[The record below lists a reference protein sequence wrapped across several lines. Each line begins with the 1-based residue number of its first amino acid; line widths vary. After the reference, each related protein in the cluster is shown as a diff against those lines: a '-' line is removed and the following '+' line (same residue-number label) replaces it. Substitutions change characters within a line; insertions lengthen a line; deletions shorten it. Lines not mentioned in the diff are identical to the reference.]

1 MDTRQSNA
9 QLRSLRLQ
17 ILLFLSVWL
26 FYGCLINSL
35 NLNAFGLQ
43 QAVVDAYV
51 SRHHLYLDGATDPRF
66 LVETAGDAFLFNGH
80 VYPAKQ
86 PASFMMGALVYFPVR
101 ALGLNYSRNYLLVA
115 ALVTFFTASLVAAI
129 SAASVFQT

>member
-1 MDTRQSNA
+1 MENTRSNA

-17 ILLFLSVWL
+17 ILLFLSLWL

-51 SRHHLYLDGATDPRF
+51 SRHHLYLEGATDPRF
-66 LVETAGDAFLFNGH
+66 QVEPAGDAFLFNGH
-80 VYPAKQ
+80 IYPAKQ
-86 PASFMMGALVYFPVR
+86 PGGFIMGALIYFPVH
-101 ALGLNYSRNYLLVA
+101 ALGFDFFKIYIFFFVSLLV
-115 ALVTFFTASLVAAI
+115 F
-129 SAASVFQT
+129 